1 MRKLVDTLTVG
12 LKLKLYVCIS
22 NVDMTDP
29 PPLPS
34 NDESQLME
42 NGGNQSFLSKA
53 IHKMV

>member
-1 MRKLVDTLTVG
+1 MYIQRRHDR
-12 LKLKLYVCIS
+12 
-22 NVDMTDP
+22 P

>member
-12 LKLKLYVCIS
+12 LKSKLYVCIS

>member
-1 MRKLVDTLTVG
+1 MYIQRRHDRP
-12 LKLKLYVCIS
+12 
-22 NVDMTDP
+22 P